1 MSGWAIL
8 LVGAVLCFLG
18 VGSLHVAILASGFGL
33 GWVLADLFGASV
45 GTTFLIAAGASVI
58 GWVLVTLVFKVA
70 AFFVGVITGSLIG
83 ARMAAVLTAGESN
96 IAVTIVLVIAIAVAV
111 GFLADRYRR
120 RVLLW
125 TTAIGGAGLVLSAL
139 GLIAPDTLGFLRHPD
154 QGIEQITSTAL
165 WIALAAGGWITQRAL
180 FPRALREERRLDA

>member
-45 GTTFLIAAGASVI
+45 GTTFLVAAGASVI

-83 ARMAAVLTAGESN
+83 ARVAAVLTAGESN

-125 TTAIGGAGLVLSAL
+125 TTAIGGAGLMLSAL

-154 QGIEQITSTAL
+154 AGIEQVTSTLL

>member
-45 GTTFLIAAGASVI
+45 GTAFLIAAGASVI

-96 IAVTIVLVIAIAVAV
+96 IAVTIVLVIATAVAV

-125 TTAIGGAGLVLSAL
+125 TTAIGGAGLILSAL

-154 QGIEQITSTAL
+154 PGVEQVTTTAL

-180 FPRALREERRLDA
+180 FPRALREERRLDT

>member
-8 LVGAVLCFLG
+8 LVGVVLCFFG

-33 GWVLADLFGASV
+33 GWVLADLFHASD
-45 GTTFLIAAGASVI
+45 GTALLIAVGAAVI
-58 GWVLVTLVFKVA
+58 AWVLVTLVFKVA

-83 ARMAAVLTAGESN
+83 ARLAAVLTAGEPN
-96 IAVTIVLVIAIAVAV
+96 IAVTVVLVVAIAVAF
-111 GFLADRYRR
+111 GFLADRYRG

-125 TTAIGGAGLVLSAL
+125 TTAIGGAGLVLGAL
-139 GLIAPDTLGFLRHPD
+139 GLIAPSTLGLLRDPTA
-154 QGIEQITSTAL
+154 GVEQIASTAL

-180 FPRALREERRLDA
+180 FPRALREERRVRS